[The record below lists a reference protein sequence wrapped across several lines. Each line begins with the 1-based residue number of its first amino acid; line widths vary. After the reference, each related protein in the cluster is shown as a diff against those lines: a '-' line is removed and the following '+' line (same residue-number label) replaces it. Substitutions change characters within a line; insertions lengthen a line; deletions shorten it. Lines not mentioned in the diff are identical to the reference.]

1 MSDRLHVLFVV
12 GPTSGGIGR
21 HVQAVARALAD
32 RGHRITVVAP
42 ASTLAMFDWAAAG
55 ATFVPAPV
63 GAVGPAGLLRA
74 VRTVAS
80 QAAAVDVVHAHGARA
95 GAVAALARA
104 RPLVVTWHNTTPAR
118 LRRRLGHPLVERLAA
133 RGADVTLV
141 VSPDLGARAERAGA
155 RTVRLVAVP
164 APSLPAP
171 TRDRVAVRADLGV
184 GDRPLVLAVAR
195 LERQKRIDLLVEATS
210 GWAQRPDRPVVAVAG
225 AGSLGDALQRQARAV
240 GSPLVLLGRRDDV
253 AELLHAADVVVLSS
267 DWEGYPLIAQ
277 EALRAGVPLVA
288 TAVGG
293 VPALVGRAAALVPAG
308 DAPALRRE
316 VERLLS
322 DAAARAQLA
331 RAGVARAQS
340 WPTLEVTVNE
350 LEALYRSLQFR

>member
-1 MSDRLHVLFVV
+1 MSDSLHVVFVV

-21 HVQAVARALAD
+21 HVQAVARGLAD
-32 RGHRITVVAP
+32 RGHQITVVAP
-42 ASTLAMFDWAAAG
+42 ASTLAMFDWAAAS

-63 GAVGPAGLLRA
+63 GAVGPAGLVHA

-80 QAAAVDVVHAHGARA
+80 HAAAADVVHAHGARA

-104 RPLVVTWHNTTPAR
+104 HPLVVTWHNTTPAR

-133 RGADVTLV
+133 RSADTTLV

-155 RTVRLVAVP
+155 RAVRLTAVP

-171 TRDRVAVRADLGV
+171 ARDRAAVRAELGI
-184 GDRPLVLAVAR
+184 GERPLVLAVAR
-195 LERQKRIDLLVEATS
+195 LERQKRIDLLIEATA
-210 GWAQRPDRPVVAVAG
+210 GWATRPDRPVVAVAG
-225 AGSLGDALQRQARAV
+225 AGSLGDALQRQASAV

-253 AELLHAADVVVLSS
+253 AELLHAADVVVLPS

-293 VPALVGRAAALVPAG
+293 VPALVGGAAALVPPG
-308 DAPALRRE
+308 EAPALRSE
-316 VERLLS
+316 VERLLR
-322 DAAARAQLA
+322 DPAARGALA
-331 RAGVARAQS
+331 RAGVEQARS

-350 LEALYRSLQFR
+350 LEGLYRSLQFR